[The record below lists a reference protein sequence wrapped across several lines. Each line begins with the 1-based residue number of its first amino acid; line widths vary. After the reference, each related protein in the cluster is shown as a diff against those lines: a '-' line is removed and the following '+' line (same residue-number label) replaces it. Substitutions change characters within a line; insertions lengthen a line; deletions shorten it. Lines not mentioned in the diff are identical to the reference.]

1 MGRNTESRLRERAD
15 RREHMLDMQSPRS
28 GQRSRVRH
36 RRLRT
41 KRPGRWRRKPET
53 FCIGLET
60 AGPDCAARASPTN
73 WGSRMTVALSSRGK
87 NARDG
92 LGHALDGVSSTDLAR
107 SIREEAKID
116 ARGDVVRDAF
126 KQWEARAAP
135 SNQGCEA
142 DLAFG
147 GWRRGQCATAIPE
160 NPSRLALLR
169 RPQRNPSPAHVPRL
183 CAA

>member
-15 RREHMLDMQSPRS
+15 RREHMLDMQSPRP
-28 GQRSRVRH
+28 GQGSRVRH
-36 RRLRT
+36 RRLLT

-73 WGSRMTVALSSRGK
+73 WGSAWRSPCLHEGRT
-87 NARDG
+87 RDG

-126 KQWEARAAP
+126 KHGRQERRLP
-135 SNQGCEA
+135 SQGCEA
-142 DLAFG
+142 DLTLGSGVAVNE
-147 GWRRGQCATAIPE
+147 RRPFTK

-169 RPQRNPSPAHVPRL
+169 RPQRNPSPAHIPRL
-183 CAA
+183 WAA

>member
-15 RREHMLDMQSPRS
+15 RREHMLDMQSPRP
-28 GQRSRVRH
+28 GQGSRVRH

-87 NARDG
+87 NARHG
-92 LGHALDGVSSTDLAR
+92 LGHALDGVSSTDSAR
-107 SIREEAKID
+107 SISGKRPKSTPGATLS
-116 ARGDVVRDAF
+116 ATAF
-126 KQWEARAAP
+126 KQWRQEQRP
-135 SNQGCEA
+135 PI
-142 DLAFG
+142 
-147 GWRRGQCATAIPE
+147 RGAKRISHLGAGVAV
-160 NPSRLALLR
+160 NVR
-169 RPQRNPSPAHVPRL
+169 RPFPKTLLVSRS
-183 CAA
+183 

>member
-15 RREHMLDMQSPRS
+15 RREHMLDMQSPRP
-28 GQRSRVRH
+28 GQGSRVRH

-60 AGPDCAARASPTN
+60 AGPDCAARASPTRL
-73 WGSRMTVALSSRGK
+73 STRMAVALSSRGK

-126 KQWEARAAP
+126 KQRR
-135 SNQGCEA
+135 QGQRPPTRGSEA

-147 GWRRGQCATAIPE
+147 SGRRGQCATAIPE

>member
-15 RREHMLDMQSPRS
+15 RREHMLEMQGPHP
-28 GQRSRVRH
+28 GQGSRVRH

-60 AGPDCAARASPTN
+60 AGPDCAARASLTN
-73 WGSRMTVALSSRGK
+73 WGSAWRSPCLYEGRT
-87 NARDG
+87 RDG

-116 ARGDVVRDAF
+116 ARGDVVRHGF
-126 KQWEARAAP
+126 EQSVQR
-135 SNQGCEA
+135 Q
-142 DLAFG
+142 
-147 GWRRGQCATAIPE
+147 
-160 NPSRLALLR
+160 
-169 RPQRNPSPAHVPRL
+169 RPPIGA
-183 CAA
+183 